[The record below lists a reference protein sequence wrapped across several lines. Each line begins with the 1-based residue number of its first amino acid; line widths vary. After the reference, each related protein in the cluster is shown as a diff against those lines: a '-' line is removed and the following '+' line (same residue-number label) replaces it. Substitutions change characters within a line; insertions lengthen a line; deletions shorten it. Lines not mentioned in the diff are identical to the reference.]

1 MGVGFSRAVGN
12 LCKPQCCTYQCS
24 ETEDPLAS
32 ADPWLIRDSTGKA
45 KPLGSLGALEEIV
58 PKSSMFQFGVPAP
71 QATKLPLSEH
81 LGPRSLDE
89 KIGVENTYRSK

>member
-1 MGVGFSRAVGN
+1 MGFGLYRAVGN

-32 ADPWLIRDSTGKA
+32 ADPWLIRDSRGKA
-45 KPLGSLGALEEIV
+45 KPLGSLGALDKKV

-71 QATKLPLSEH
+71 QATKLALSDH

-89 KIGVENTYRSK
+89 KIWGKN